1 MIKSYKHDRMIFPL
15 NFGLEK
21 IGLPLILTSG
31 RKKNVCF
38 LIDTGSTHNTL
49 FSFVYE
55 HFKDD
60 FRIIEENQET
70 MGIESRF
77 QESITV
83 EGTFNFEG
91 TEYTSTFAV
100 VKANDR
106 ITQLQE
112 DTGVQLH
119 GILGIHFL
127 IENKWKIDFEKM
139 IVTCH

>member
-1 MIKSYKHDRMIFPL
+1 MRFPL

-55 HFKDD
+55 HFKDN

-70 MGIESRF
+70 KGIESRF

-100 VKANDR
+100 VKANDA
-106 ITQLQE
+106 IAKIQE
-112 DTGVQLH
+112 ETGVQLH
-119 GILGIHFL
+119 GILGIQFL
-127 IENKWKIDFEKM
+127 MENKWKIDFEKM

>member
-1 MIKSYKHDRMIFPL
+1 MRFSL
-15 NFGLEK
+15 NFGIEK
-21 IGLPLILTSG
+21 TGLPLILTSG

-70 MGIESRF
+70 KGIESRF

-100 VKANDR
+100 VKANDA
-106 ITQLQE
+106 IAKIQE
-112 DTGVQLH
+112 ETGVQLH
-119 GILGIHFL
+119 GILGIQFL
-127 IENKWKIDFEKM
+127 MENKWKIDFEKM

>member
-1 MIKSYKHDRMIFPL
+1 MRFPL

-70 MGIESRF
+70 MGIESSF

-100 VKANDR
+100 VKANDM

-119 GILGIHFL
+119 GILGIPFL
-127 IENKWKIDFEKM
+127 KENKWKIDFEKM
-139 IVTCH
+139 IVTCP

>member
-1 MIKSYKHDRMIFPL
+1 MRFPL

-70 MGIESRF
+70 KGIESRF

-100 VKANDR
+100 VKANDT

-119 GILGIHFL
+119 GILGIPFL
-127 IENKWKIDFEKM
+127 TENKWKIDFEKM
-139 IVTCH
+139 IVTCP

>member
-1 MIKSYKHDRMIFPL
+1 MIFPV

-70 MGIESRF
+70 MGLEGRF
-77 QESITV
+77 QESTTV

-100 VKANDR
+100 VKANDM

-127 IENKWKIDFEKM
+127 MENNWKIDFEKKV
-139 IVTCH
+139 VTCP

>member
-1 MIKSYKHDRMIFPL
+1 MRFPL

-38 LIDTGSTHNTL
+38 LIDTGSIHNTL

-60 FRIIEENQET
+60 FRIIEENKET

-91 TEYTSTFAV
+91 TDYTSTFAV
-100 VKANDR
+100 VKANDM

-119 GILGIHFL
+119 GILGIPFL
-127 IENKWKIDFEKM
+127 MENNWKIDFEKKV
-139 IVTCH
+139 VTCL

>member
-1 MIKSYKHDRMIFPL
+1 MIFPL

-49 FSFVYE
+49 FYFVYE

-70 MGIESRF
+70 MGLEGRF
-77 QESITV
+77 QESTTV

-100 VKANDR
+100 VKANDM

-127 IENKWKIDFEKM
+127 MENNWKIDFEKKV
-139 IVTCH
+139 VTCP

>member
-1 MIKSYKHDRMIFPL
+1 MIFQL

-21 IGLPLILTSG
+21 SGMPLILTSG
-31 RKKNVCF
+31 KKKNVCF

-60 FRIIEENQET
+60 FRILEEDQKT
-70 MGIESRF
+70 MGIESHF
-77 QESITV
+77 QDSTTV

-91 TEYTSTFAV
+91 TEYTSTFEV
-100 VKANDR
+100 VKANDT

-112 DTGVQLH
+112 GT
-119 GILGIHFL
+119 
-127 IENKWKIDFEKM
+127 
-139 IVTCH
+139 

>member
-1 MIKSYKHDRMIFPL
+1 MRFPL

-38 LIDTGSTHNTL
+38 LIDTGSIHNTL

-60 FRIIEENQET
+60 FRIIEENKES

-100 VKANDR
+100 VKANDM

-119 GILGIHFL
+119 GILGIPFL
-127 IENKWKIDFEKM
+127 MENNWKIDFEKKV
-139 IVTCH
+139 VTCL

>member
-1 MIKSYKHDRMIFPL
+1 MIFPL

-70 MGIESRF
+70 MGIEGRF

-100 VKANDR
+100 VKANDM

-127 IENKWKIDFEKM
+127 MENNWKIDFEKKVV
-139 IVTCH
+139 ICP

>member
-1 MIKSYKHDRMIFPL
+1 MRFPL

-38 LIDTGSTHNTL
+38 LIDTGSIHNTL

-60 FRIIEENQET
+60 FRIIEENKET
-70 MGIESRF
+70 MGIERRF

-100 VKANDR
+100 VKANDM

-119 GILGIHFL
+119 GILGIPFL
-127 IENKWKIDFEKM
+127 MENNWKIDFEKKV
-139 IVTCH
+139 VTCL

>member
-1 MIKSYKHDRMIFPL
+1 MRFPL

-38 LIDTGSTHNTL
+38 LIDTGSIHNTL

-60 FRIIEENQET
+60 FRIIEENKET
-70 MGIESRF
+70 MGIDSRF

-100 VKANDR
+100 VKANDM

-119 GILGIHFL
+119 GILGIPFL
-127 IENKWKIDFEKM
+127 MENNWKIDFEKKV
-139 IVTCH
+139 VTCL

>member
-1 MIKSYKHDRMIFPL
+1 MIFPL

-38 LIDTGSTHNTL
+38 LIDTGSTQNTL

-60 FRIIEENQET
+60 FRIKEENQET
-70 MGIESRF
+70 MGIEGRF
-77 QESITV
+77 QESTTV

-100 VKANDR
+100 VKANDM

-119 GILGIHFL
+119 GILGIPFL
-127 IENKWKIDFEKM
+127 MENNWKIDFEKKV
-139 IVTCH
+139 VTCP

>member
-1 MIKSYKHDRMIFPL
+1 MIFPL

-70 MGIESRF
+70 MGIEGRF
-77 QESITV
+77 QESTTV

-100 VKANDR
+100 VKANDM

-127 IENKWKIDFEKM
+127 MENNWKIDFEKKV
-139 IVTCH
+139 VTCP